1 MKPKKL
7 RLYNLLFPVWMLIW
21 WPSALWLILIP
32 LNYALDALV
41 LHLHLPAELD
51 RRAFRR
57 AHAWKIC
64 LAGFVGDFLGSALLF
79 GVYALWP
86 SHALTYDI
94 AYRPYGSPGALAVTL
109 AAIALSAAAIYW
121 LDRAVL
127 RHSGLNPEA
136 ARRAALSLA
145 VWTAPYLFLF
155 PSGVLYR

>member
-1 MKPKKL
+1 MKQKEL
-7 RLYNLLFPVWMLIW
+7 RVYNLLFPVWMLIW
-21 WPSALWLILIP
+21 WPSVLWLGLIP
-32 LNYALDALV
+32 FNYALDALV
-41 LHLHLPAELD
+41 LHHSLPAAMD

-57 AHAWKIC
+57 HHAWKIC

-109 AAIALSAAAIYW
+109 TAIALSAAAIYW
-121 LDRAVL
+121 LDRFVL
-127 RHSGLNPEA
+127 RRAGLAPEA